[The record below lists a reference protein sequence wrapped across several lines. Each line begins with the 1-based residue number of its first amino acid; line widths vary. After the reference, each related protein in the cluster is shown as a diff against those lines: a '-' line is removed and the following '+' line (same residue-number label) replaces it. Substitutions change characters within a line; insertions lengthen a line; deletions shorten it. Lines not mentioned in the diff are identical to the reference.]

1 MAQKNILNNEKR
13 SRYFKYFVSILPGL
27 LLTIAVT
34 VAAYYLNV
42 LIQFLIPTNQSPI
55 SNIFIA
61 IILGLAIK
69 NLISLPKIF
78 NPGISFSIKKVLKLG
93 IILMGIRLSTLELV
107 KIAGV
112 AITVVLICILL
123 GLIFTIFIAKK
134 FKLPAKLGTLIAV
147 GTSICGATAIVAAGP
162 AIEAEDEEIAY
173 AIGTITIFGIITMFS
188 YPYLTHLLFGFND
201 FQSGIF
207 MGTAIHETAQVAG
220 AGLMYDQLWI
230 KDKLQSISGADVAII
245 TKLVRNIFMILVIP
259 LMVYY
264 HNKTQVMKERKN
276 INFLNV
282 FPLFII
288 GFIIMA
294 LLRSLGDQ
302 LIIVKG
308 LFWNV
313 NSWNKLWGSVQVW
326 SGYFL
331 SVAMAGVGL
340 STDVKKFKN
349 IGVKPFLVGLLAAL
363 FVGLMSFILI
373 LVLKP
378 FLSSIS
384 F

>member
-1 MAQKNILNNEKR
+1 VAQKNILNNEKR